1 MLVTDTNN
9 YMVIATYTCTYLVA
23 SLIIDRYYA
32 KYSFFWTH
40 RYHYK
45 LLCICIYLTVDN

>member
-32 KYSFFWTH
+32 KYSKDFGRIGITISS
-40 RYHYK
+40 YVYAY
-45 LLCICIYLTVDN
+45 I